1 MLKLRKEILGQSNEI
16 TRFEP
21 MKIIS
26 ERNRSNLDSFT
37 RSFYCSAFCTTLLW
51 MSFQRACIIFFFFFV
66 FSSTRYQSR
75 LRYLIWWRG
84 KLFQDKLPIRSRL
97 ARCCSLLVQHFW
109 STPSRYRC
117 FYTLL
122 CKTSNRNYII
132 KIPPRL
138 PSSYLTIEFERL
150 FEIIPRVETLGRIEG
165 RIALQARV
173 SINNSFVFE
182 LIGVLTLFS
191 GNKQNCFITRPFI

>member
-1 MLKLRKEILGQSNEI
+1 MNELS
-16 TRFEP
+16 T
-21 MKIIS
+21 S
-26 ERNRSNLDSFT
+26 VHH
-37 RSFYCSAFCTTLLW
+37 
-51 MSFQRACIIFFFFFV
+51 FFFFFV
-66 FSSTRYQSR
+66 FSSTRYRSR